1 MEDNGKIQEKVFKE
15 ISLSTS
21 GSLPTGEGGGRGRSR
36 HTFSVIGIT
45 DSRKQWFPPEVME
58 VIKAGKVF
66 SGGKRHHEIM
76 IGFLPENAVWI
87 DITVPLSD
95 VFRQYEAYDDIVV
108 FASGDPLFFG
118 FANTIQREC
127 PGCEMKV
134 YPSFNSLQML
144 AHRMCLPY
152 HDMHV
157 VSLTGRPWD
166 KFDEA
171 LINGEALIGVLTDKK
186 NTPQAIWQRM
196 QDYGY
201 TNYTMTIGEN
211 LGNEEK
217 ERIIEVQPPRPPRG
231 SPLDTSSRY
240 GVSSEGSLLYKNS
253 PLGGGGALNCLI
265 LQKTHSR
272 PRPFGISETEFHL
285 LNGRAKMITKMPI
298 RLMSLSMMQLRER
311 KTMWDVGF
319 CTGSVSIEAKLQ
331 FPHLKITA
339 FEVREEGRELLEI
352 NSRKFGTPGIDA
364 VIGDFLQ
371 LDISGYPK
379 PDAVFIGGHGG
390 KLPEMMEKIYQE
402 LTEGGVIVLNTVV
415 QSSYDAFM
423 ESAKKLNMT
432 LEEPVRI
439 ALDGFNPITIL
450 KATK

>member
-21 GSLPTGEGGGRGRSR
+21 GSLPTGEGGGRGRSC
-36 HTFSVIGIT
+36 HIFSVIGIT

-76 IGFLPENAVWI
+76 RDFLPEDAVWI

-144 AHRMCLPY
+144 AHRMCIPY

-171 LINGEALIGVLTDKK
+171 LINGEPLIGVLTDKK

-196 QDYGY
+196 KDYGY
-201 TNYTMTIGEN
+201 TNYKMTVGEN
-211 LGNEEK
+211 LGNEES
-217 ERIIEVQPPRPPRG
+217 ERIYHLPCTIYNLPTP
-231 SPLDTSSRY
+231 
-240 GVSSEGSLLYKNS
+240 NS
-253 PLGGGGALNCLI
+253 LNCLI
-265 LQKTHSR
+265 LQKTSTR
-272 PRPFGISETEFHL
+272 LRPFGIPESEFHL
-285 LNGRAKMITKMPI
+285 LDGRAKMITKMPI
-298 RLMSLSMMQLRER
+298 RLMSLAMMQLRER
-311 KTMWDVGF
+311 KSMWDVGF

-339 FEVREEGRELLEI
+339 FEVREEGRELMEK
-352 NSRKFGTPGIDA
+352 NSRKFGAPGIET

-371 LDISGYPK
+371 VDVSGYPK

-390 KLPEMMEKIYQE
+390 RLPEMMKKIYQE
-402 LTEGGVIVLNTVV
+402 LEEGGVIVMNTVV
-415 QSSYDAFM
+415 QSSYDAFVQT
-423 ESAKKLNMT
+423 AKELNMI

-439 ALDGFNPITIL
+439 ALDDFNPITIL

>member
-1 MEDNGKIQEKVFKE
+1 M
-15 ISLSTS
+15 
-21 GSLPTGEGGGRGRSR
+21 GSQAKYA
-36 HTFSVIGIT
+36 VIGIT
-45 DSRKQWFPPEVME
+45 DSRHQWFPPEVME

-76 IGFLPENAVWI
+76 KDFLPEDAVWI

-95 VFRQYEAYDDIVV
+95 VFRQYESYDDIVV

-127 PGCEMKV
+127 PGCEIKV

-144 AHRMCLPY
+144 AHRMCIPY

-171 LINGEALIGVLTDKK
+171 LINGEPLIGVLTDKK

-201 TNYTMTIGEN
+201 TNYKMTIGEN
-211 LGNEEK
+211 LGNEEN
-217 ERIIEVQPPRPPRG
+217 ERLSVVDDNFQFSIFNFQ
-231 SPLDTSSRY
+231 
-240 GVSSEGSLLYKNS
+240 
-253 PLGGGGALNCLI
+253 LNCLL
-265 LQKTHSR
+265 LQKTSTR
-272 PRPFGISETEFHL
+272 PRPFGIPESAFHL
-285 LNGRAKMITKMPI
+285 LDGRSKMITKMPI
-298 RLMSLSMMQLRER
+298 RLMSLSLMQLRGR

-339 FEVREEGRELLEI
+339 FEVREEGRELMEK
-352 NSRKFGTPGIDA
+352 NSRKFGAPGIEI

-371 LDISGYPK
+371 VDVSGYPK
-379 PDAVFIGGHGG
+379 PEAVFIGGHGG
-390 KLPEMMEKIYQE
+390 RLPEMMKKIYQE
-402 LTEGGVIVLNTVV
+402 LEDGGVIVMNTVV
-415 QSSYDAFM
+415 QSSYDAFVQT
-423 ESAKKLNMT
+423 AKELNMT

-439 ALDGFNPITIL
+439 ALDDFNPITIL

>member
-1 MEDNGKIQEKVFKE
+1 M
-15 ISLSTS
+15 
-21 GSLPTGEGGGRGRSR
+21 GSQAKYA
-36 HTFSVIGIT
+36 VIGIT
-45 DSRKQWFPPEVME
+45 DSRHQWFPPEVME

-76 IGFLPENAVWI
+76 KDFLPKNAVWI

-95 VFRQYEAYDDIVV
+95 VFKQYEAYDDIVV

-144 AHRMCLPY
+144 AHRMCIPY

-171 LINGEALIGVLTDKK
+171 LINGEPLIGVLTDKK

-201 TNYTMTIGEN
+201 TNYKMTVGEN
-211 LGNEEK
+211 LGNEET
-217 ERIIEVQPPRPPRG
+217 ERI
-231 SPLDTSSRY
+231 Y
-240 GVSSEGSLLYKNS
+240 GVDNNYQLSIINFQ
-253 PLGGGGALNCLI
+253 LNCLL
-265 LQKTHSR
+265 LQKTSTR
-272 PRPFGISETEFHL
+272 PRPFGIPESAFHL
-285 LNGRAKMITKMPI
+285 LDGRSKMITKMPI
-298 RLMSLSMMQLRER
+298 RLISLSMMQLRER

-339 FEVREEGRELLEI
+339 FEVREEGRELMEK
-352 NSRKFGTPGIDA
+352 NSRKFGAPGIETI
-364 VIGDFLQ
+364 IGDFLQ
-371 LDISGYPK
+371 VDVSGYPK

-390 KLPEMMEKIYQE
+390 RLPEMMKKTYQE
-402 LTEGGVIVLNTVV
+402 LENGGVIVMNTVV
-415 QSSYDAFM
+415 QSSYDAFVQT
-423 ESAKKLNMT
+423 AKELNMT

-439 ALDGFNPITIL
+439 ALDDFNPITIL

>member
-1 MEDNGKIQEKVFKE
+1 M
-15 ISLSTS
+15 
-21 GSLPTGEGGGRGRSR
+21 GRQAKYV
-36 HTFSVIGIT
+36 VIGIT

-76 IGFLPENAVWI
+76 MDFLPENAVWI

-166 KFDEA
+166 KFDET
-171 LINGEALIGVLTDKK
+171 LINGETLIGVLTDKK

-211 LGNEEK
+211 LGNEE
-217 ERIIEVQPPRPPRG
+217 
-231 SPLDTSSRY
+231 
-240 GVSSEGSLLYKNS
+240 SEKIYNLPCTIYNFPSAK
-253 PLGGGGALNCLI
+253 ALNCLL
-265 LQKTHSR
+265 LQKTSPR
-272 PRPFGISETEFHL
+272 PRPFGIPESEFHL

-339 FEVREEGRELLEI
+339 FEVREEGRELMEI

-371 LDISGYPK
+371 VDISGYPR

-402 LTEGGVIVLNTVV
+402 LTEGGVIVMNTVV
-415 QSSYDAFM
+415 QSSYDAFVQT
-423 ESAKKLNMT
+423 AKELKMK

-439 ALDGFNPITIL
+439 VLDDFNPITIL

>member
-1 MEDNGKIQEKVFKE
+1 M
-15 ISLSTS
+15 
-21 GSLPTGEGGGRGRSR
+21 GSQAKYA
-36 HTFSVIGIT
+36 VIGIT
-45 DSRKQWFPPEVME
+45 DSRHQWFPPEVME

-76 IGFLPENAVWI
+76 KDFLPKNAVWI

-95 VFRQYEAYDDIVV
+95 VFRQYESYDDIVV

-134 YPSFNSLQML
+134 YPSFNSLQVL
-144 AHRMCLPY
+144 AHRMCIPY

-171 LINGEALIGVLTDKK
+171 LINGEPLIGVLTDKK

-217 ERIIEVQPPRPPRG
+217 ERIYEPSSPPRG
-231 SPLDTSSRY
+231 S
-240 GVSSEGSLLYKNS
+240 
-253 PLGGGGALNCLI
+253 LNCLI
-265 LQKTHSR
+265 LQKTSPR
-272 PRPFGISETEFHL
+272 PRPFGIPEAEFHL

-298 RLMSLSMMQLRER
+298 RLISLSMMQLRER

-331 FPHLKITA
+331 FPHLKIIA
-339 FEVREEGRELLEI
+339 FEVREEGRELMEI
-352 NSRKFGTPGIDA
+352 NSSKFGTPGIDA

-371 LDISGYPK
+371 LDLSDYPK

-390 KLPEMMEKIYQE
+390 KLPEMMEKIYSE
-402 LTEGGVIVLNTVV
+402 LTEGGVIVMNTVV

-439 ALDGFNPITIL
+439 ALDDFNPITIL

>member
-1 MEDNGKIQEKVFKE
+1 MEDSGKIKETGFKDNAL
-15 ISLSTS
+15 SLS

-36 HTFSVIGIT
+36 HSFSVIGIT

-211 LGNEEK
+211 LGNEDSEK
-217 ERIIEVQPPRPPRG
+217 IYNLPSTIYNLP
-231 SPLDTSSRY
+231 SA
-240 GVSSEGSLLYKNS
+240 NS
-253 PLGGGGALNCLI
+253 LNCII
-265 LQKTHSR
+265 LQKTRPR
-272 PRPFGISETEFHL
+272 PRPFGISESEFHL

-339 FEVREEGRELLEI
+339 FEVREEGRELMEI

-371 LDISGYPK
+371 VDVSGYPK

-402 LTEGGVIVLNTVV
+402 LTEGGVIVMNTVV

>member
-1 MEDNGKIQEKVFKE
+1 MARHIDDTNV
-15 ISLSTS
+15 TTP
-21 GSLPTGEGGGRGRSR
+21 LPLWEGQGGGSARAF
-36 HTFSVIGIT
+36 TVIGIT
-45 DSRKQWFPPEVME
+45 DSRHQWFPPEVME

-76 IGFLPENAVWI
+76 RDFLPEDAVWI

-144 AHRMCLPY
+144 AHRMCIPY

-171 LINGEALIGVLTDKK
+171 LINGEPLIGVLTDKK

-201 TNYTMTIGEN
+201 TNYKMTVGEN
-211 LGNEEK
+211 LGNEE
-217 ERIIEVQPPRPPRG
+217 
-231 SPLDTSSRY
+231 
-240 GVSSEGSLLYKNS
+240 SEKIYHLPCTIYNLPTPNS
-253 PLGGGGALNCLI
+253 LNCLI
-265 LQKTHSR
+265 LQKTSTR
-272 PRPFGISETEFHL
+272 LRPFGIPESEFHL
-285 LNGRAKMITKMPI
+285 LDGRAKMITKMPI
-298 RLMSLSMMQLRER
+298 RLMSLAMMQLRER

-339 FEVREEGRELLEI
+339 FEVRGEGRELMEK
-352 NSRKFGTPGIDA
+352 NSRKFGAPGIET

-371 LDISGYPK
+371 VDVSGYPK

-390 KLPEMMEKIYQE
+390 RLPEMMKKIYQE
-402 LTEGGVIVLNTVV
+402 LKDGGVIVMNTVV
-415 QSSYDAFM
+415 QSSYDAFVQT
-423 ESAKKLNMT
+423 AKELNMI

-439 ALDGFNPITIL
+439 ALDDFNPITIL

>member
-1 MEDNGKIQEKVFKE
+1 M
-15 ISLSTS
+15 
-21 GSLPTGEGGGRGRSR
+21 GRQAKYV
-36 HTFSVIGIT
+36 VIGIT

-76 IGFLPENAVWI
+76 MDFLPDDAVWI
-87 DITVPLSD
+87 DITVPLSE
-95 VFRQYEAYDDIVV
+95 VFKQYEQYDDIVV

-171 LINGEALIGVLTDKK
+171 LINGEPLIGVLTDKK

-211 LGNEEK
+211 LGNEET
-217 ERIIEVQPPRPPRG
+217 ERIYEVDNNYQL
-231 SPLDTSSRY
+231 SIINY
-240 GVSSEGSLLYKNS
+240 Q
-253 PLGGGGALNCLI
+253 LNCLI
-265 LQKTHSR
+265 LQRQFSR
-272 PRPFGISETEFHL
+272 PRPFGIPEAEFHL
-285 LNGRAKMITKMPI
+285 LNGRTKMITKMPI

-339 FEVREEGRELLEI
+339 FEVREEGRELMEI

-371 LDISGYPK
+371 LDLSDYPK

-390 KLPEMMEKIYQE
+390 KLPEMMEKIYAE
-402 LTEGGVIVLNTVV
+402 LTEGGVIVMNTVV

-439 ALDGFNPITIL
+439 ALDDFNPITIL

>member
-1 MEDNGKIQEKVFKE
+1 M
-15 ISLSTS
+15 
-21 GSLPTGEGGGRGRSR
+21 GRQAKYV
-36 HTFSVIGIT
+36 VIGIT

-58 VIKAGKVF
+58 IIKAGNVF

-76 IGFLPENAVWI
+76 MDFLPENAVWI
-87 DITVPLSD
+87 DITVPLSE
-95 VFRQYEAYDDIVV
+95 VFKQYEQYDDIVV

-171 LINGEALIGVLTDKK
+171 LINGEPLIGVLTDKK

-217 ERIIEVQPPRPPRG
+217 ERIYEPPCPPKG
-231 SPLDTSSRY
+231 
-240 GVSSEGSLLYKNS
+240 N
-253 PLGGGGALNCLI
+253 LNCLI
-265 LQKTHSR
+265 LQKTNTR
-272 PRPFGISETEFHL
+272 PRPFGIPEAEFHL

-339 FEVREEGRELLEI
+339 FEVREEGRELMEI

-371 LDISGYPK
+371 LDLSDYPK

-390 KLPEMMEKIYQE
+390 KLPEMMEKIYRE
-402 LTEGGVIVLNTVV
+402 LTEGGVIVMNTVV

-439 ALDGFNPITIL
+439 ALDDFNPITIL

>member
-1 MEDNGKIQEKVFKE
+1 M
-15 ISLSTS
+15 
-21 GSLPTGEGGGRGRSR
+21 GRQAKYV
-36 HTFSVIGIT
+36 VIGIT

-58 VIKAGKVF
+58 IIKAGKVF

-76 IGFLPENAVWI
+76 MDFLPDNAVWI
-87 DITVPLSD
+87 DITIPLSE
-95 VFRQYEAYDDIVV
+95 VFKQYEQYDDIVV

-118 FANTIQREC
+118 FANTIKREC

-171 LINGEALIGVLTDKK
+171 LINGEPLIGVLTDKK

-217 ERIIEVQPPRPPRG
+217 ERIYETPCPQKG
-231 SPLDTSSRY
+231 S
-240 GVSSEGSLLYKNS
+240 
-253 PLGGGGALNCLI
+253 LNCLI
-265 LQKTHSR
+265 LQKTSTR
-272 PRPFGISETEFHL
+272 PRPFGIPEAEFHL
-285 LNGRAKMITKMPI
+285 LNGRTKMITKMPI

-339 FEVREEGRELLEI
+339 FEVREEGRELMEI
-352 NSRKFGTPGIDA
+352 NSRKFGVPGIDA

-371 LDISGYPK
+371 LDLSDYSK

-390 KLPEMMEKIYQE
+390 KLPEMMEKIYAE
-402 LTEGGVIVLNTVV
+402 LTEGGMIVMNTVV

-423 ESAKKLNMT
+423 ESAKKLNMI

-439 ALDGFNPITIL
+439 ALDDFNPITIL

>member
-1 MEDNGKIQEKVFKE
+1 MRD
-15 ISLSTS
+15 
-21 GSLPTGEGGGRGRSR
+21 
-36 HTFSVIGIT
+36 
-45 DSRKQWFPPEVME
+45 
-58 VIKAGKVF
+58 
-66 SGGKRHHEIM
+66 
-76 IGFLPENAVWI
+76 FLPEDAVWI

-134 YPSFNSLQML
+134 YSSFNSLQML
-144 AHRMCLPY
+144 AHRMCIPY

-171 LINGEALIGVLTDKK
+171 LINGEPLIGVLTDKK

-196 QDYGY
+196 KDYGY
-201 TNYTMTIGEN
+201 TNYKMTVGEN
-211 LGNEEK
+211 LGNEES
-217 ERIIEVQPPRPPRG
+217 ERIYHLPCTIYNLPTP
-231 SPLDTSSRY
+231 
-240 GVSSEGSLLYKNS
+240 NS
-253 PLGGGGALNCLI
+253 LNCLI
-265 LQKTHSR
+265 LQKTSTR
-272 PRPFGISETEFHL
+272 LRPFGIPESEFHL
-285 LNGRAKMITKMPI
+285 LDGRAKMITKMPI
-298 RLMSLSMMQLRER
+298 RLMSLAMMQLRER

-339 FEVREEGRELLEI
+339 FEVREEGRELMEK
-352 NSRKFGTPGIDA
+352 NSRKFGAPGIET

-371 LDISGYPK
+371 VDVSGYPK

-390 KLPEMMEKIYQE
+390 RLPEMMKKIYQE
-402 LTEGGVIVLNTVV
+402 LEEGGVIVMNTVV
-415 QSSYDAFM
+415 QSSYDAFVQT
-423 ESAKKLNMT
+423 AKELNMIV
-432 LEEPVRI
+432 EEPVRI
-439 ALDGFNPITIL
+439 ALDDFNPITIL

>member
-1 MEDNGKIQEKVFKE
+1 MESQAKYA
-15 ISLSTS
+15 
-21 GSLPTGEGGGRGRSR
+21 
-36 HTFSVIGIT
+36 VIGIT
-45 DSRKQWFPPEVME
+45 DSRHQWFPPEVME

-76 IGFLPENAVWI
+76 RDFLPEDAVWI

-144 AHRMCLPY
+144 AHRMCIPY

-171 LINGEALIGVLTDKK
+171 LINGEPLIGVLTDKK

-201 TNYTMTIGEN
+201 TNYKMTVGEN
-211 LGNEEK
+211 LGNEET
-217 ERIIEVQPPRPPRG
+217 ERIYEVDNNYQL
-231 SPLDTSSRY
+231 SIF
-240 GVSSEGSLLYKNS
+240 NFQ
-253 PLGGGGALNCLI
+253 LNCLL
-265 LQKTHSR
+265 LQKTSTR
-272 PRPFGISETEFHL
+272 PRPFGIPESAFHL
-285 LNGRAKMITKMPI
+285 LDGRSKMITKMPI
-298 RLMSLSMMQLRER
+298 RLISLSLMQLREC

-339 FEVREEGRELLEI
+339 FEVREEGRKLMEK
-352 NSRKFGTPGIDA
+352 NSRKFGAPGIET

-371 LDISGYPK
+371 VDISGYPK

-390 KLPEMMEKIYQE
+390 RLPEMMNKIYQKLE
-402 LTEGGVIVLNTVV
+402 DGGVIVMNTVV
-415 QSSYDAFM
+415 QSSYDAFVQT
-423 ESAKKLNMT
+423 AKELKMK

-439 ALDGFNPITIL
+439 ALDDFNPITIL

>member
-1 MEDNGKIQEKVFKE
+1 M
-15 ISLSTS
+15 
-21 GSLPTGEGGGRGRSR
+21 GRQSKYV
-36 HTFSVIGIT
+36 VIGIT
-45 DSRKQWFPPEVME
+45 DSRHQWFPPEVME

-76 IGFLPENAVWI
+76 RDFLPENAVWI

-95 VFRQYEAYDDIVV
+95 VFKQYEAYDDIVV

-144 AHRMCLPY
+144 AHRMCIPY

-171 LINGEALIGVLTDKK
+171 LINGEPLIGVLTDKK

-201 TNYTMTIGEN
+201 TNYKMTVGKN
-211 LGNEEK
+211 LGNEES
-217 ERIIEVQPPRPPRG
+217 ERIYHLPCTIYNLPTP
-231 SPLDTSSRY
+231 
-240 GVSSEGSLLYKNS
+240 NS
-253 PLGGGGALNCLI
+253 LNCLI
-265 LQKTHSR
+265 LQKTSTR
-272 PRPFGISETEFHL
+272 PRPFGIPESEFHL
-285 LNGRAKMITKMPI
+285 LDGRAKMITKMPI
-298 RLMSLSMMQLRER
+298 RLMSLAMMQLRER
-311 KTMWDVGF
+311 KSMWDVGF

-339 FEVREEGRELLEI
+339 FEVREEGRELMEK
-352 NSRKFGTPGIDA
+352 NSRKFGAPGIET

-371 LDISGYPK
+371 VDVSGYPK

-390 KLPEMMEKIYQE
+390 RLPEMMKKIYQE
-402 LTEGGVIVLNTVV
+402 LEEGGVIVMNTVV
-415 QSSYDAFM
+415 QSSYDAFVQT
-423 ESAKKLNMT
+423 AKELNMI

-439 ALDGFNPITIL
+439 ALDDFNPITIL

>member
-1 MEDNGKIQEKVFKE
+1 MEKE
-15 ISLSTS
+15 YKHINDMQ
-21 GSLPTGEGGGRGRSR
+21 PITGNTIKNNSPLGGWGAF
-36 HTFSVIGIT
+36 HVIGIT
-45 DSRKQWFPPEVME
+45 DSRHQWFPPEVME
-58 VIKAGKVF
+58 IIKAGKVF

-76 IGFLPENAVWI
+76 MDFLPENAVWI
-87 DITVPLSD
+87 DITVPLSE
-95 VFRQYEAYDDIVV
+95 VFKQYEQYDDIVV

-171 LINGEALIGVLTDKK
+171 LINGESLIGVLTDKK

-217 ERIIEVQPPRPPRG
+217 ERIIEIQPPSPPRG
-231 SPLDTSSRY
+231 SFLDTSFRY

-253 PLGGGGALNCLI
+253 PLGGGGGLNCLI
-265 LQKTHSR
+265 LQKTSTH
-272 PRPFGISETEFHL
+272 PRPFGIPEAEFHL
-285 LNGRAKMITKMPI
+285 LNGRTKMITKMPI

-339 FEVREEGRELLEI
+339 FEVREEGRELMEI

-371 LDISGYPK
+371 LDLSGYPK

-390 KLPEMMEKIYQE
+390 KLPEMMEKIYSE
-402 LTEGGVIVLNTVV
+402 LTEGGVIVMNTVV

-439 ALDGFNPITIL
+439 ALDDFNPITIL

>member
-1 MEDNGKIQEKVFKE
+1 MARHIDDTNV
-15 ISLSTS
+15 TTP
-21 GSLPTGEGGGRGRSR
+21 LPLWEGQGGGSARAF
-36 HTFSVIGIT
+36 TVIGIT
-45 DSRKQWFPPEVME
+45 DSRHQWFPPEVME

-76 IGFLPENAVWI
+76 MDFLPENAVWI

-171 LINGEALIGVLTDKK
+171 LVNGVALIGVLTDKK

-211 LGNEEK
+211 LGNEE
-217 ERIIEVQPPRPPRG
+217 
-231 SPLDTSSRY
+231 
-240 GVSSEGSLLYKNS
+240 SEKIYNLQSTIYNLPSANS
-253 PLGGGGALNCLI
+253 LNCII

-272 PRPFGISETEFHL
+272 PRPFGIPETEFHL

-339 FEVREEGRELLEI
+339 FEVREEGRELMEI
-352 NSRKFGTPGIDA
+352 NSRKFGAPGIET

-371 LDISGYPK
+371 VDISDYPK

-402 LTEGGVIVLNTVV
+402 LTEGGVIVMNTVV
-415 QSSYDAFM
+415 QSSYDAFVQT
-423 ESAKKLNMT
+423 AKELKMK

-439 ALDGFNPITIL
+439 VLDDFNPITIL

>member
-1 MEDNGKIQEKVFKE
+1 M
-15 ISLSTS
+15 
-21 GSLPTGEGGGRGRSR
+21 GSQAKYA
-36 HTFSVIGIT
+36 VIGIT
-45 DSRKQWFPPEVME
+45 DSRHQWFPPEVME

-76 IGFLPENAVWI
+76 KDFLPKNAVWI
-87 DITVPLSD
+87 DISVPLSD
-95 VFRQYEAYDDIVV
+95 VFRQYESYDDIVV

-127 PGCEMKV
+127 QGCEIKV

-144 AHRMCLPY
+144 AHRMCIPY

-171 LINGEALIGVLTDKK
+171 LINGEPLIGVLTDKK

-201 TNYTMTIGEN
+201 TNYKMTIGEN
-211 LGNEEK
+211 LGNEEN
-217 ERIIEVQPPRPPRG
+217 ERIIEIQPPSPPRG
-231 SPLDTSSRY
+231 SSLDTSFLY
-240 GVSSEGSLLYKNS
+240 GVFSEDSLLYKNS
-253 PLGGGGALNCLI
+253 PLGGWGALNCLL
-265 LQKTHSR
+265 LQKTSTR
-272 PRPFGISETEFHL
+272 PRPFGIPESAFHL
-285 LNGRAKMITKMPI
+285 LDGRSKMITKMPI
-298 RLMSLSMMQLRER
+298 RLISLSLMQLRDH
-311 KTMWDVGF
+311 KSMWDVGF

-339 FEVREEGRELLEI
+339 FEVREEGRELMEK
-352 NSRKFGTPGIDA
+352 NSRKFGAPGIEI

-371 LDISGYPK
+371 VDVSGYPK

-390 KLPEMMEKIYQE
+390 RLPEMMNKIYQKLE
-402 LTEGGVIVLNTVV
+402 EGGVIVMNTVV
-415 QSSYDAFM
+415 QSSYDAFVQT
-423 ESAKKLNMT
+423 AKELNMT

-439 ALDGFNPITIL
+439 ALDDFNPITIL

>member
-1 MEDNGKIQEKVFKE
+1 MMD
-15 ISLSTS
+15 
-21 GSLPTGEGGGRGRSR
+21 
-36 HTFSVIGIT
+36 
-45 DSRKQWFPPEVME
+45 
-58 VIKAGKVF
+58 
-66 SGGKRHHEIM
+66 
-76 IGFLPENAVWI
+76 FLPENAVWI

-95 VFRQYEAYDDIVV
+95 VFRQYESYDDIVV

-144 AHRMCLPY
+144 AHRMCIPY

-171 LINGEALIGVLTDKK
+171 LINGEPLIGVLTDKK

-201 TNYTMTIGEN
+201 TNYKMTVGEN
-211 LGNEEK
+211 LGNEET
-217 ERIIEVQPPRPPRG
+217 ERIYEVDNNYQL
-231 SPLDTSSRY
+231 SIINY
-240 GVSSEGSLLYKNS
+240 Q
-253 PLGGGGALNCLI
+253 LNCLI
-265 LQKTHSR
+265 LQRQFSR
-272 PRPFGISETEFHL
+272 PRPFGIPEAEFHL

-298 RLMSLSMMQLRER
+298 RLISLSMMQLREH

-331 FPHLKITA
+331 FPHLKITS
-339 FEVREEGRELLEI
+339 FEVREEGRELMEK

-364 VIGDFLQ
+364 VIGDFLP
-371 LDISGYPK
+371 LDLSDYPK

-390 KLPEMMEKIYQE
+390 RLPEMMNKIYQKLE
-402 LTEGGVIVLNTVV
+402 DGGVIVMNTVV

-423 ESAKKLNMT
+423 ESAKKLGMK

-439 ALDGFNPITIL
+439 ALDDFNPITIL

>member
-1 MEDNGKIQEKVFKE
+1 MEDCGKIKETGFKE
-15 ISLSTS
+15 NALSPS
-21 GSLPTGEGGGRGRSR
+21 GSLPMEGSPMLITSEYVQSGGRGRSR
-36 HTFSVIGIT
+36 HSFYVIGIT

-66 SGGKRHHEIM
+66 SGGKRHHEIV
-76 IGFLPENAVWI
+76 IDFLPENAVWI

-95 VFRQYEAYDDIVV
+95 VFRQYEVYDDIVV

-211 LGNEEK
+211 LGNEESEK
-217 ERIIEVQPPRPPRG
+217 IYNLPCTIYNLP
-231 SPLDTSSRY
+231 SS
-240 GVSSEGSLLYKNS
+240 K
-253 PLGGGGALNCLI
+253 ALNCLL
-265 LQKTHSR
+265 LQKTSPR
-272 PRPFGISETEFHL
+272 PRPFGIPESEFHL

-339 FEVREEGRELLEI
+339 FEVREEGRELMEI
-352 NSRKFGTPGIDA
+352 NSRKFGTPGIDT

-371 LDISGYPK
+371 VDISGYPK

-390 KLPEMMEKIYQE
+390 KLPEMMEKIYSE
-402 LTEGGVIVLNTVV
+402 LTEGGVIVMNTVV
-415 QSSYDAFM
+415 LSSYDAFI
-423 ESAKKLNMT
+423 ESAKKLNMK
-432 LEEPVRI
+432 LGEPVRI
-439 ALDGFNPITIL
+439 ALDDFNPITIL

>member
-1 MEDNGKIQEKVFKE
+1 MARHIDDTNV
-15 ISLSTS
+15 TTP
-21 GSLPTGEGGGRGRSR
+21 LPLWEGQGGGSARAF
-36 HTFSVIGIT
+36 TVIGIT
-45 DSRKQWFPPEVME
+45 DSRHQWFPPEVME

-76 IGFLPENAVWI
+76 RDFLPENAVWI

-144 AHRMCLPY
+144 AHKMCIPY

-171 LINGEALIGVLTDKK
+171 LINGEPLIGVLTDKK

-201 TNYTMTIGEN
+201 TNYKMTVGEN
-211 LGNEEK
+211 LGNEES
-217 ERIIEVQPPRPPRG
+217 ERIYHLPCTIYNLPTP
-231 SPLDTSSRY
+231 
-240 GVSSEGSLLYKNS
+240 NS
-253 PLGGGGALNCLI
+253 LNCLI
-265 LQKTHSR
+265 LQKTSTR
-272 PRPFGISETEFHL
+272 LRPFGIPESEFHL
-285 LNGRAKMITKMPI
+285 LDGRAKMITKMPI
-298 RLMSLSMMQLRER
+298 RLMSLAMMQLRER

-339 FEVREEGRELLEI
+339 FEVREEGRELMEK
-352 NSRKFGTPGIDA
+352 NSRKFGAPGIET

-371 LDISGYPK
+371 VDVSGYPK

-390 KLPEMMEKIYQE
+390 RLPEMMKKIYQE
-402 LTEGGVIVLNTVV
+402 LEEGGVIVMNTVV
-415 QSSYDAFM
+415 QSSYDAFVQT
-423 ESAKKLNMT
+423 AKELNMI
-432 LEEPVRI
+432 LEEPVRV
-439 ALDGFNPITIL
+439 ALDDFNPITIL

>member
-1 MEDNGKIQEKVFKE
+1 MKNEKYKIE
-15 ISLSTS
+15 IGSPPT
-21 GSLPTGEGGGRGRSR
+21 GSLPTGEGGGRGF
-36 HTFSVIGIT
+36 TVIGIT
-45 DSRKQWFPPEVME
+45 DSRHQWFPPEVME

-76 IGFLPENAVWI
+76 KDFLPKNAVWI

-144 AHRMCLPY
+144 AHRMCIPY

-171 LINGEALIGVLTDKK
+171 LINGEPLIGVLTDKK

-201 TNYTMTIGEN
+201 TNYKMTIGEN
-211 LGNEEK
+211 LGNEET
-217 ERIIEVQPPRPPRG
+217 ERI
-231 SPLDTSSRY
+231 Y
-240 GVSSEGSLLYKNS
+240 GVDNNYQLSIINFQ
-253 PLGGGGALNCLI
+253 LNCLL
-265 LQKTHSR
+265 LQKTSTR
-272 PRPFGISETEFHL
+272 PRPFGIPESAFHL
-285 LNGRAKMITKMPI
+285 LDGRAKMITKMPI
-298 RLMSLSMMQLRER
+298 RLISLSLMQLRER

-339 FEVREEGRELLEI
+339 FEVREEGRELMEK
-352 NSRKFGTPGIDA
+352 NSRKFGAPGIET

-371 LDISGYPK
+371 VDLSGYPK

-390 KLPEMMEKIYQE
+390 RLPEMMKKIYHE
-402 LTEGGVIVLNTVV
+402 LENGGVIVMNTVV
-415 QSSYDAFM
+415 QSSYDAFVQT
-423 ESAKKLNMT
+423 AKELNMK
-432 LEEPVRI
+432 LEESVRI
-439 ALDGFNPITIL
+439 ALDDFNPITIL